1 MIDLSFNPAVIAV
14 ALHNVLTPLNL
25 MILFS
30 GVLGGIVIGI
40 IPGLGVVMGV
50 ALVLPLTF
58 SMAPEVGISLLIA
71 VYVGGISGSC
81 VTAILIRM
89 PGTPVSVAT
98 LLDGFPMAQ
107 KGQAGLALSNAVVA
121 SFFGTIIS
129 GAILVVFAPVMA
141 AFALKFHFAE
151 YVGVCVFALTA
162 VAAITGTTISR
173 GLVSALLGLL
183 IATVGLSKED
193 GMPRFDFGYSQM
205 LGGIELVPALIG
217 LFGVSQIMHVAVR
230 ELKADTGFRARI
242 ERTLPTLANIR
253 SNITNYLRSAVIGTV
268 IGVIPAVGG
277 TAAGLISYA
286 QAKSSSRN
294 PEKFGTGHLP
304 GVIAAETANNATI
317 GGTITIMLTLG
328 IPGDTAGAVLIGG
341 MMIHGLVPGPQL
353 FLNNPEIIYG
363 IYFSVFFSSLVMIS
377 VLIAF
382 MRPLSRVVD
391 VPSSILLPIL
401 LVLAATGTY
410 ALNNRVFDVVV
421 MCLMG
426 GLGYIFDRFRYPL
439 APLVL
444 GLVLGPL
451 IEGNFRKMVGQYG
464 DAMPLFTQPVAATFL
479 ALAVVSVVFSLYR
492 RRKSGTVL

>member
-1 MIDLSFNPAVIAV
+1 
-14 ALHNVLTPLNL
+14 
-25 MILFS
+25 
-30 GVLGGIVIGI
+30 
-40 IPGLGVVMGV
+40 
-50 ALVLPLTF
+50 
-58 SMAPEVGISLLIA
+58 
-71 VYVGGISGSC
+71 
-81 VTAILIRM
+81 
-89 PGTPVSVAT
+89 
-98 LLDGFPMAQ
+98 
-107 KGQAGLALSNAVVA
+107 
-121 SFFGTIIS
+121 
-129 GAILVVFAPVMA
+129 
-141 AFALKFHFAE
+141 
-151 YVGVCVFALTA
+151 
-162 VAAITGTTISR
+162 
-173 GLVSALLGLL
+173 
-183 IATVGLSKED
+183 
-193 GMPRFDFGYSQM
+193 M
-205 LGGIELVPALIG
+205 LGGIGLVPALIG

-230 ELKADTGFRARI
+230 GLKTETKFRARI
-242 ERTLPTLANIR
+242 ERTLPTWTNIS
-253 SNITNYLRSAVIGTV
+253 SNITNYIRSAIIGTV

-328 IPGDTAGAVLIGG
+328 IPGDTAGALLIGG

-353 FLNNPEIIYG
+353 FMDNPEIIYG
-363 IYFSVFFSSLVMIS
+363 IYFTVFFSSLVMIS
-377 VLIAF
+377 ILLAF

-391 VPSSILLPIL
+391 VPSNILLPIL

-410 ALNNRVFDVVV
+410 SINNRVFDVIV

-464 DAMPLFTQPVAATFL
+464 DAMPLLTQPVAAIFL
-479 ALAVVSVVFSLYR
+479 LLAVFSVIFSLYR
-492 RRKSGTVL
+492 RSKSGTVL